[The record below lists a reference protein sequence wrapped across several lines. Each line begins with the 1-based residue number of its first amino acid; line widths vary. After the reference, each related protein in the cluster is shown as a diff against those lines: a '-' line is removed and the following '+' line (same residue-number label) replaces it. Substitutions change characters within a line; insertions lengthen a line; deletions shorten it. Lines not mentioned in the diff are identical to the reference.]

1 MCEAEKL
8 ELKELEI
15 ISIFGFDGKIQ
26 SGLKIHPDQKHILFP
41 LGNKVSI
48 INFDSN
54 KQEFLCGHTNTVSAI
69 NVSPTGKL
77 IASGQINHMGFRAY
91 IIIWNWETKKET
103 ARHQLHKVRVESL
116 TFTPNENYL
125 ISLGGRDCGQ
135 MLVWNILDNV
145 ALCGQSATN
154 ETTGKSFQLM
164 KKIKQIN
171 CLKFFTRNGFQ
182 NFWTSS

>member
-8 ELKELEI
+8 QLKELEI

-69 NVSPTGKL
+69 NVSPSGKL

-103 ARHQLHKVRVESL
+103 GRHQLHKVRVESL
-116 TFTPNENYL
+116 TFTPNENFL

-135 MLVWNILDNV
+135 MLVWNITDNV

-154 ETTGKSFQLM
+154 ETTGKKNPNTIKTKFQQFL
-164 KKIKQIN
+164 IK
-171 CLKFFTRNGFQ
+171 F
-182 NFWTSS
+182 